1 MSIPSYPQLVTS
13 LSDSCGD
20 TYPNHL
26 PHLRL
31 YAAPYSSE
39 DKIHA
44 LSGCRSPGTVIHFT
58 TSSCSEYGWKQRL
71 TGDEYLPYN
80 ALASNW
86 TDLKEEDITVR
97 IIRVEVAAF

>member
-1 MSIPSYPQLVTS
+1 
-13 LSDSCGD
+13 
-20 TYPNHL
+20 
-26 PHLRL
+26 L

-86 TDLKEEDITVR
+86 TDLKEGDITVR